1 MVFNQLV
8 KIICSPFS
16 IFTILKGNRAEKI
29 DIRYKYL
36 PVAYSLVSFICFVL
50 SHHGPTILIILSIIP
65 TCSSYK
71 CYIDSYILFKLG
83 TNNFFFINFQYLYF
97 EVFPLAQDLEAG
109 CSTRFSLNCCSLS
122 YQLDRTNQLVMSRI
136 ASFLHN

>member
-50 SHHGPTILIILSIIP
+50 SHHGPTVLIVLGIIP

-71 CYIDSYILFKLG
+71 CYIVIYFSNWVQTI
-83 TNNFFFINFQYLYF
+83 FFNNFQYLYF
-97 EVFPLAQDLEAG
+97 EVFPLAQDLEEG
-109 CSTRFSLNCCSLS
+109 CSKIFSLNCCSLS